1 MEPTPDFRNDTPSWL
16 QELRTKYNDDR
27 FQQLNEL
34 LMINVTS
41 TWTYLLTVNGGAAAG
56 ILAFIGAKSDLAA
69 MRWPYAVLFAFV
81 LGVVLVGFAHA
92 FMVHKAQILVNGWV
106 ASIGAYN
113 RNEIEWREVIRQ
125 DNLRVSWFEKL
136 PWALGWLSLICFIGG
151 VILAAWKFRVLAVQ
165 AAG

>member
-1 MEPTPDFRNDTPSWL
+1 MTDLHKDTQPWL
-16 QELRTKYNDDR
+16 QELRAKYNDDR

-56 ILAFIGAKSDLAA
+56 ILAFIGAKSELAA

-92 FMVHKAQILVNGWV
+92 FMVHKAQLLVNNWV
-106 ASIGAYN
+106 ASVGEYY
-113 RNEIEWREVIRQ
+113 RNEIEWREVVRR
-125 DNLRVSWFEKL
+125 DNLRVGWFKQL
-136 PWALGWLSLICFIGG
+136 PWILGWLSLTSFVGG
-151 VILAAWKFRVLAVQ
+151 VVLAAWKFRVLAVQ